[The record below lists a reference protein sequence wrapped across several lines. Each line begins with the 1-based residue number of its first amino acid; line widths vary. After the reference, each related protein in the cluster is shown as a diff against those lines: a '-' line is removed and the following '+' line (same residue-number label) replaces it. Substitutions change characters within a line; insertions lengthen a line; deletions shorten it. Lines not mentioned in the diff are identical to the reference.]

1 MSTAA
6 TANESPASPVAAPK
20 KRKPSQKRVRSNSL
34 AHYSDQHTEALS
46 KIRAFLRSRSTYD
59 VFPLS
64 YRLVVLDAKLPVKQA
79 LNIMHTSG
87 LVSCPVFDHKKWRF
101 SGMLTLLDIIHLI
114 QWFYLKSETFETAA
128 ADVETFR
135 IENLRSECRPSFLPA
150 SFSMDTK

>member
-1 MSTAA
+1 MST
-6 TANESPASPVAAPK
+6 PVAAESPTSPITHVK

-34 AHYSDQHTEALS
+34 AHYSDQHSEALA
-46 KIRAFLRSRSTYD
+46 KIRTFLKSRSTYD

-79 LNIMHTSG
+79 LNVMHTSG
-87 LVSCPVFDHKKWRF
+87 VVSCPVYNQKKWRF

-114 QWFYLKSETFETAA
+114 QWYYLKSETFETAA

-135 IENLRSECRPSFLPA
+135 IESLRSEC
-150 SFSMDTK
+150 FSLIFMFPGGVK